1 MKKLLLFCLIS
12 VAANAQS
19 LSPSVNRDS
28 LFKTLLPRFT
38 PKTQEAYTREYN
50 GTAGAKEKDLLLY
63 IMHTQGSKAA
73 MEANLTKNEPHFN
86 RLIHF
91 FVPLVPQEH
100 SVSVT
105 FNPKDALFDI
115 PESIDILIYGPLEG
129 TDLELRNLE
138 PGSFDLDKALARLD
152 WTQQDLDNLKEALQ
166 KAGCRGIQNGV
177 AGCDITFSANPLG
190 RFSYIVFNREVGP
203 SAVKAYVTDCTAVQ
217 YNERVVLQYTGLN
230 GTECFPE

>member
-28 LFKTLLPRFT
+28 LFKALLTRFDA
-38 PKTQEAYTREYN
+38 KAQEGYTRQYN
-50 GTAGAKEKDLLLY
+50 SIATGEDKDLLLY
-63 IMHTQGSKAA
+63 TMHQPQGRVA

-91 FVPLVPQEH
+91 FMPLVPQEH
-100 SVSVT
+100 SVSIT
-105 FNPKDALFDI
+105 FNPEDKLFNI
-115 PESIDILIYGPLEG
+115 PETIDILVYGPIPD
-129 TDLELRNLE
+129 TDIEARGLE
-138 PGSFDLDKALARLD
+138 PYSTALNKALDRLD
-152 WTQQDLDNLKEALQ
+152 WTQQDLDNLRQALQ
-166 KAGCRGIQNGV
+166 KAGCCGIQNGV
-177 AGCDITFSANPLG
+177 AGCDITFTASPQG

-203 SAVKAYVTDCTAVQ
+203 SAVKAYVTDCTAFQ
-217 YNERVVLQYTGLN
+217 YNERVVFQYTGVN